1 MIIMTTKII
10 EGTGFELKS
19 DSKIVKTKLTMLDEG
34 TAVILLKWS
43 TEAAE

>member
-1 MIIMTTKII
+1 MKIMTKKII

-19 DSKIVKTKLTMLDEG
+19 DSKLVKTDLKMLDKN
-34 TAVILLKWS
+34 TAVILLKWP